1 MKMTAWRHLE
11 CFEIPRNKK
20 SEYATNAE
28 FLTEEVEDESDD
40 LVLASE
46 EGIDSIAEKMGSK
59 CEELNAKA
67 KKEKQEKGGKKR
79 KSDAGSKA
87 SVSDSELL
95 QKLKEDAEL
104 LADAEDDEHGE
115 PAKKKQKLSEME
127 VKRAEIYT
135 KYAAMKTAELE
146 DILVWNNLVKA
157 GNKTA
162 KMLRIVDGEANGR
175 MGKCPICI
183 NGRLRLAD
191 SGEKGESNRFEGSSN
206 SRWNTD
212 ALTNVS
218 YLLQLVTCMGS
229 FNEESNVRE
238 TCSYTTTPDSC
249 PRLHPW
255 YDRATTE
262 EEQEE
267 MKEQYEAS
275 GMKASKVPQELLDG
289 INNSMVWDTSNPPA
303 IKSLAQSLASYLSS
317 NDTELKIPDDFDEDK
332 IRQTIGPIIMANKDK
347 AMHEIMQV
355 MVEKFGLKEDEKKKS
370 SMQDDAIANMCKV
383 PENGKIYK
391 VLNELAN
398 YYSAESNARAA
409 NTYRKLCGS
418 IATLGIEITEDN
430 IMGMAKAGKNKVDGM
445 GKGSAEKIREF
456 LTTGTMEKLEE
467 KRKEHA

>member
-1 MKMTAWRHLE
+1 META
-11 CFEIPRNKK
+11 
-20 SEYATNAE
+20 
-28 FLTEEVEDESDD
+28 
-40 LVLASE
+40 
-46 EGIDSIAEKMGSK
+46 
-59 CEELNAKA
+59 
-67 KKEKQEKGGKKR
+67 
-79 KSDAGSKA
+79 
-87 SVSDSELL
+87 
-95 QKLKEDAEL
+95 
-104 LADAEDDEHGE
+104 
-115 PAKKKQKLSEME
+115 
-127 VKRAEIYT
+127 
-135 KYAAMKTAELE
+135 
-146 DILVWNNLVKA
+146 
-157 GNKTA
+157 
-162 KMLRIVDGEANGR
+162 
-175 MGKCPICI
+175 
-183 NGRLRLAD
+183 
-191 SGEKGESNRFEGSSN
+191 
-206 SRWNTD
+206 
-212 ALTNVS
+212 ALTNVCS
-218 YLLQLVTCMGS
+218 LLQSVTCMGS

-238 TCSYTTTPDSC
+238 TCSYTTNPDSC

-289 INNSMVWDTSNPPA
+289 INKEIVWDSSNPPA
-303 IKSLAQSLASYLSS
+303 IKNLAQSLASYLFS
-317 NDTELKIPDDFDEDK
+317 NDTELKIPDDFDENK

-370 SMQDDAIANMCKV
+370 SMQDDAIANLCKV

-456 LTTGTMEKLEE
+456 LTTGTIEKLEE